1 MTNKSPDIAQIV
13 IAMNVYKNISTL
25 PVNINIGMI
34 AADVPI
40 AETNDKIKTK
50 AERAFIML
58 VSLFMT
64 K

>member
-1 MTNKSPDIAQIV
+1 MRNINPDTEQTV

-25 PVNINIGMI
+25 PVNINMGII

-40 AETNDKIKTK
+40 AVTKDKIKTK
-50 AERAFIML
+50 ADRAFIML

-64 K
+64 E

>member
-1 MTNKSPDIAQIV
+1 MRNIIPDTAQTV
-13 IAMNVYKNISTL
+13 IAINVYKNISIR

-64 K
+64 E